1 MVGLRPTDSS
11 QSTSDQPILTFR
23 APERPTERSNPF
35 PWRTS
40 RQHRLTAS
48 PTQHYLLPLLVAHR
62 TVLNPRTLHGR
73 PLRPPCKPAAAS
85 QHDVNGC
92 DKVRQTADP
101 LFHRHRRQLCRDCNH
116 VPLFPISGF
125 GTEEVVI
132 LGSRQNYGIS
142 PKIWNL
148 IYRYKAYNAGDMC
161 SV

>member
-1 MVGLRPTDSS
+1 MVGLGPTDSS
-11 QSTSDQPILTFR
+11 QSTSDRPILTFR

-85 QHDVNGC
+85 QHDVHGC
-92 DKVRQTADP
+92 DKVRQMLIRYSSDIVAS
-101 LFHRHRRQLCRDCNH
+101 RDCNP

>member
-1 MVGLRPTDSS
+1 MVGLGPTDSS
-11 QSTSDQPILTFR
+11 QSTSDRPILTFR

-73 PLRPPCKPAAAS
+73 PLRHASLLQPASTTYTDAIKFGRLLIRYSIDIVAS
-85 QHDVNGC
+85 
-92 DKVRQTADP
+92 
-101 LFHRHRRQLCRDCNH
+101 RDCNH
-116 VPLFPISGF
+116 VLLFPISGF